1 MQIRFFLF
9 MILIIKALSKTTHY
23 YTDCDYG
30 APKSGFITYSECQEY
45 SDVDS
50 YCCLLYYVANPDLA
64 INLVFKKGDTTE
76 KEVKGRKLSE
86 RVNLCF
92 GLTSSGYDNI
102 EDVIEELQDE
112 SGIEEIHINCS
123 SKSLNYCIFLLILF
137 IIF

>member
-1 MQIRFFLF
+1 MKLFLLST
-9 MILIIKALSKTTHY
+9 LIINTLCLTKHY
-23 YTDCDYG
+23 YTKCNYG
-30 APKSGFITYSECQEY
+30 APKSGLITYSDCQEY
-45 SDVDS
+45 ASSDS
-50 YCCLLYYVANPDLA
+50 YCCLLYYVSNPD
-64 INLVFKKGDTTE
+64 IEFNFYFKKGDTTE

-92 GLTSSGYDNI
+92 GLTSSGYDNS

-123 SKSLNYCIFLLILF
+123 SKSLKYSIFLLILF